1 MAIENVYYCEK
12 CNKTMGGDQ
21 FYSSNNLEK
30 YPNEGK
36 LNQCKKCITMH
47 VDNWN
52 PDTYLWILQEID
64 VPYIPEEWNKL
75 MVTYAKDKSKLT
87 GLSIIGRY
95 LSKMKLKQFKDY
107 RWKDNEFLQELNN
120 SKIEQTMKRQGY
132 DAQQIAQ
139 AINKATFDIPTEEL
153 TEPVYQTIEENEEPQ
168 EDYFAQQSGSDN
180 DFDDDLTEEDRLYLR
195 LKWGKTY
202 KPEEW
207 IRLEQLY
214 KEMMDSYDIQSA
226 GHIDTLKLIC
236 KTSLKA
242 NQLIDIGDVEGFQKM
257 SKVYDSLMKSGK
269 FTAAQN
275 KSESGEFID
284 SISELVE
291 LCEKEGFIPRY
302 YTETPMDKV
311 DETLA
316 DLKGYTR
323 SLVIEEMN
331 LGNLIENAVKE
342 MARQE
347 SKEEDEDIEDD
358 LDIEE
363 IEALKD
369 EDFESYN
376 EFLDEEISADWIGG
390 LNYGF
395 TKFIRSQLAKK
406 KSRFV
411 GRACSSYYSRG
422 TLLYLFLA

>member
-75 MVTYAKDKSKLT
+75 MATYAKDRSKLT

-153 TEPVYQTIEENEEPQ
+153 TEPVYQSIEENEEPQ

-180 DFDDDLTEEDRLYLR
+180 DFNDDLTEEDRLYLR

-347 SKEEDEDIEDD
+347 SKEEDEDTEDD

-369 EDFESYN
+369 EDFEDYN
-376 EFLDEEISADWIGG
+376 EFLDEEISADFDLMSSIG
-390 LNYGF
+390 
-395 TKFIRSQLAKK
+395 QED
-406 KSRFV
+406 
-411 GRACSSYYSRG
+411 
-422 TLLYLFLA
+422 